1 MMVTTVLDRPVTT
14 PALAPPR
21 SASARD
27 HVKLKTW
34 LIFLGALAAGL
45 LVTLAAAY
53 DLRPVAGTSIVFVVG
68 YPLALLAHLTLGAL
82 VVGGVMDLVHTRVLL
97 RWWQRAGM
105 TVVVVLYAAVVLVA
119 DWFVLGVTST
129 TAQTVWYLVFA
140 GGAAVVGGVAA
151 FLVVSENHLRSS
163 TELGVNLLAGL
174 GGLTV
179 GMVVF
184 ALVVVTASVIRL
196 ASLSDDSIAVP
207 PVRGITGDYVALGD
221 SYSAGEGLDP
231 FDPYTGT
238 DGDDCHRSSRAYSQW
253 LVFDPNPTNL
263 GGIAQPMHRFAACSG
278 AIVRDVY
285 EGRPKGGGFLEPQVV
300 RGEVHPEVGLVT
312 ITMGGNDVLFSRVI
326 LHCLEHD
333 GCLAD
338 PFGSPATTGQLPIPE
353 ENPDDITDQ
362 TLPPAPR
369 LVLPDRQ
376 DLGGW
381 ARAAI
386 GLVDGRVDR
395 LYGDLRTSFPNA
407 RIVVIGYPQLVPDRA
422 APLVPTDCATVL
434 RRLSRAERRELR
446 ELTDQLNATL
456 YERAAGHGLEFVSSA
471 EAWAGHE
478 PCGDKGQYTNAVKLV
493 LTPNIVD
500 GGSFHPNEQGHKA
513 LARLV
518 ACYLNANPAPPD
530 AGGAG
535 ATSRPPAPGSEGH
548 PVPCGNGSA

>member
-1 MMVTTVLDRPVTT
+1 MVTTELEREITVSHELKKST
-14 PALAPPR
+14 
-21 SASARD
+21 SARD
-27 HVKLKTW
+27 HVKLTTW
-34 LIFLGALAAGL
+34 LIFLGALAGGVL
-45 LVTLAAAY
+45 ITLAAAY

-68 YPLALLAHLTLGAL
+68 YPLAFLAHLTLGAL
-82 VVGGVMDLVHTRVLL
+82 VVGGVMDLVDTRVIR
-97 RWWQRAGM
+97 RWWLRAGM
-105 TVVVVLYAAVVLVA
+105 AVLVLLYAAVVVAA
-119 DWFVLGVTST
+119 DWFVVGVTST
-129 TAQTVWYLVFA
+129 TAQTIGYFVFVGIA
-140 GGAAVVGGVAA
+140 AVIGGAAA
-151 FLVVSENHLRSS
+151 FLVVSEKHLRNS

-196 ASLSDDSIAVP
+196 AVLPDDSIAVP
-207 PVRGITGDYVALGD
+207 PVRGVTGGYVALGD

-231 FDPYTGT
+231 FDPYTGA
-238 DGDDCHRSSRAYSQW
+238 DGDDCHRSARAYSQW
-253 LVFDPNPTNL
+253 LVFDPEPANL
-263 GGIAQPMHRFAACSG
+263 GGIVQPMHRFAACSG

-285 EGRPKGGGFLEPQVV
+285 EGRPKGGSFLEPQVV
-300 RGEVHPEVGLVT
+300 MGEVHPEVGLVT
-312 ITMGGNDVLFSRVI
+312 ITMGGNDVLFSRVV

-338 PFGSPATTGQLPIPE
+338 PFGSPATTGQVPIAE

-362 TLPPAPR
+362 TLPPPPR
-369 LVLPDRQ
+369 LVLPGRQ
-376 DLGGW
+376 GLGDW

-386 GLVDGRVDR
+386 ALVDGRVDR

-407 RIVVIGYPQLVPDRA
+407 RIVVIGYPHLVPDRA
-422 APLVPTDCATVL
+422 APIVPSDCASVL

-446 ELTDQLNATL
+446 ALTDQLNATL
-456 YERAAGHGLEFVSSA
+456 YARAAGHGLEFVSAA

-518 ACYLNANPAPPD
+518 ACYLNANPTAPD
-530 AGGAG
+530 SGGAE
-535 ATSRPPAPGSEGH
+535 ATSRPPAPGSDGH
-548 PVPCGNGSA
+548 PVPCEDGPA